1 MIELLIIILLVCAA
15 VSKQVQEIELELVC
29 QPLSVA
35 TSGEN
40 VSLANLCD
48 GNADCAAGDDETTP
62 LCESEPH
69 VIKHSLI
76 NCSYARVSY
85 CTFCN
90 R

>member
-1 MIELLIIILLVCAA
+1 MCCCFKTGTGNRTGTGVPTFEC
-15 VSKQVQEIELELVC
+15 
-29 QPLSVA
+29 

-48 GNADCAAGDDETTP
+48 GNADCAAGDDEITP

>member
-1 MIELLIIILLVCAA
+1 MLPFETGTGERAGTGVPIIEC
-15 VSKQVQEIELELVC
+15 
-29 QPLSVA
+29 

-62 LCESEPH
+62 LCESEPQ

-76 NCSYARVSY
+76 NFSSA
-85 CTFCN
+85 
-90 R
+90 